1 MAYDNTVTVIG
12 NVVRDPEL
20 QFLGSGI
27 ALVKFSIADN
37 QKKADGESEAHY
49 FDCVAWRELGEQIAE
64 SFQSGQRVIVHGK
77 LVQSKWQTD
86 SGENRSKVEIRVED
100 AGHSCRWATSIATKV
115 ERQDGGGALRQ
126 APVMPEPPIPDEEP
140 F

>member
-1 MAYDNTVTVIG
+1 MAYDNTLTVIG

-100 AGHSCRWATSIATKV
+100 AGHSCRWATSVATKV
-115 ERQDGGGALRQ
+115 ERQDSGGAVRQ
-126 APVMPEPPIPDEEP
+126 SPVMPEPSVPDYEP

>member
-1 MAYDNTVTVIG
+1 MAFDNTLTVIG

-20 QFLGSGI
+20 QFLGSGV

-37 QKKADGESEAHY
+37 QKKADGESEAHF
-49 FDCVAWRELGEQIAE
+49 FDCVAWRELGEHIAE

-77 LVQSKWQTD
+77 LVQSRWETD
-86 SGENRSKVEIRVED
+86 NGDTRSKVEIRVED
-100 AGHSCRWATSIATKV
+100 AGHSCRWGTAVFS
-115 ERQDGGGALRQ
+115 RSDDNQRS
-126 APVMPEPPIPDEEP
+126 APRKETVPDHEP